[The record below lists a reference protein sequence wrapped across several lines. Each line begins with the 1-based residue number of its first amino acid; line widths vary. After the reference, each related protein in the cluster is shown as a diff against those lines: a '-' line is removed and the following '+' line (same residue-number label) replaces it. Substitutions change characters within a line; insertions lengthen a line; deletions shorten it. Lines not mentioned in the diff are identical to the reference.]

1 MFTFV
6 FKKTETWI
14 SIHLTQSQPFTNY
27 TTCTQHI
34 FFYSFTSL
42 LYKKMPK
49 SDFYSRKSEA
59 FDASK
64 VAKAKASS
72 LRVHFK
78 NMREVGRALQGRN
91 VKNAQQYLQD
101 VVGRKQAV
109 PFRRFTGGC
118 GRHAQGK
125 NQNAPGSQVGW
136 PVKACTHFIS
146 LLTNVVAN
154 AELKGLDTDAC
165 VIKHVQVNRAVKQ
178 RRRTYRAHGRI
189 NPYMSNPSHVEII
202 IVEEGEAVAK
212 AKDTTAGRITRKTA
226 SKMRLKVKAGGD

>member
-1 MFTFV
+1 MVLKSANPRLSGFLKIFPYS
-6 FKKTETWI
+6 KKALTAFRLVIII
-14 SIHLTQSQPFTNY
+14 SPWTI
-27 TTCTQHI
+27 
-34 FFYSFTSL
+34 SL
-42 LYKKMPK
+42 STIMPK
-49 SDFYSRKSEA
+49 STFYS
-59 FDASK
+59 ASADFADPTK
-64 VAKAKASS
+64 CAKAKASS

-78 NMREVGRALQGRN
+78 NMREVGAALQGRN
-91 VKNAQQYLQD
+91 VKSAQQYLND
-101 VVGRKQAV
+101 VVNRKQAV
-109 PFRRFTGGC
+109 PFKRFTGGC

-125 NQNAPGSQVGW
+125 NLNAPGSQVGW

-154 AELKGLDTDAC
+154 AELNGLDTDAC

-212 AKDTTAGRITRKTA
+212 AKDTNTGRITRKQA
-226 SKMRLKVKAGGD
+226 SKQRLKVKAGGD